1 MTWLLEERRRR
12 RSNERETALRFQ
24 LEHTKERGGIEVLVL
39 ADRDGLVVAAAG
51 ESAECE
57 ELGAVAPLM
66 SRAPLGM
73 PLPPL
78 LRGGEVAVRPLALH
92 GQELYL
98 AAVGGGVARDAL
110 LRHSL
115 SGVQRIMSAN

>member
-1 MTWLLEERRRR
+1 MTWLLEDRRQR
-12 RSNERETALRFQ
+12 RSNERDTALRFQ
-24 LEHTKERGGIEVLVL
+24 LEHTKERSGIEALVL
-39 ADRDGLVVAAAG
+39 ADRDGLVLAAAG
-51 ESAECE
+51 DVAECE

-66 SRAPLGM
+66 GRAPLGM

-78 LRGGEVAVRPLALH
+78 LRGGEVAVRPLSLH

-110 LRHSL
+110 LHHSMA
-115 SGVQRIMSAN
+115 GVQRILSAN

>member
-1 MTWLLEERRRR
+1 MTWLLEERRQR
-12 RSNERETALRFQ
+12 RSNERDTALRYQ
-24 LEHTKERGGIEVLVL
+24 LEHTKDRGGLEVLVL
-39 ADRDGLVVAAAG
+39 ADRDGLILAAAG
-51 ESAECE
+51 DTAECE

-73 PLPPL
+73 KLPPL
-78 LRGGEVAVRPLALH
+78 LRGGEVAIRPLALH

-110 LRHSL
+110 LHHSMA
-115 SGVQRIMSAN
+115 GVQRIMSAN